1 MEKGSQV
8 SGENG
13 KEEMFKPLLCKTMN
27 SKKILITGTSGFV
40 GGFLVEEAL
49 SRGLTVHSAVR
60 RSSKTDILDTLDT
73 TLVYFD
79 FEDIDGM
86 AQILRKGS
94 YDYII
99 HNAGLTKAKAKEAYF
114 KVNEQYLRN
123 LIEAIR
129 NADLQLDKF
138 LFVSSLAAYGP
149 ADYQSDGIVKETS
162 TPHPVTNYGRSKL
175 AAEQYLKKQ
184 QDIPYNIIRPTA
196 VYGPREYD
204 LLTVYQT
211 LAKHIEA
218 YVGLTKQRLTFVY
231 VRDLVRA
238 MLDIVMSDHED
249 AGYFI
254 TDGNSYTAQQ
264 MNAIVK
270 RELGITW
277 TLPIKLPILLV
288 KIIAFCSE
296 KIAGLSGNYPPLNIE
311 KVNELRAR
319 DWSCDVSPLENDIGF
334 KPKYDLECGLKETI
348 TWCKENK
355 LV

>member
-1 MEKGSQV
+1 MSNTK
-8 SGENG
+8 N
-13 KEEMFKPLLCKTMN
+13 
-27 SKKILITGTSGFV
+27 ILITGASGFV
-40 GGFLVEEAL
+40 GGSLVEEAI
-49 SRGLTVHSAVR
+49 SRGLTVHSAIR
-60 RSSKTDILDTLDT
+60 RSSNTGILELLDT

-86 AQILRKGS
+86 SQILKEGN

-129 NADLQLDKF
+129 KADLQLDKF

-149 ADYQSDGIVKETS
+149 ADYQDDHIVSETS

-211 LAKHIEA
+211 LVKRIEP
-218 YVGLTKQRLTFVY
+218 YVGLTNQRLTFIY
-231 VRDLVRA
+231 VRDLVKA
-238 MLDIVMSDHED
+238 MMDIILSDHED
-249 AGYFI
+249 TGYFI
-254 TDGNSYTAQQ
+254 TDGNTYSAQQ
-264 MNAIVK
+264 MNAIIK
-270 RELGITW
+270 RELGISW
-277 TLPIKLPILLV
+277 TLPIKLPIFFV
-288 KIIAFCSE
+288 KVIAFISE
-296 KIAGLSGNYPPLNIE
+296 KIAGLTGKYPPLNIE
-311 KVNELRAR
+311 KVNELQAR
-319 DWSCDVSPLENDIGF
+319 DWSCDISSLENDIDF
-334 KPKYDLECGLKETI
+334 EAQYDLDRGMKETI
-348 TWCKENK
+348 AWCKVQG

>member
-1 MEKGSQV
+1 M
-8 SGENG
+8 
-13 KEEMFKPLLCKTMN
+13 KP
-27 SKKILITGTSGFV
+27 KKILITGASGFV
-40 GGFLVEEAL
+40 GGFLVEEAI
-49 SRGLTVHSAVR
+49 SRRLTVHSAVR
-60 RSSKTDILDTLDT
+60 KSSNTVVLDGLDTK
-73 TLVYFD
+73 LVYWD
-79 FEDIDGM
+79 FENIEEM
-86 AQILRKGS
+86 AAILRKGD

-99 HNAGLTKAKAKEAYF
+99 HNAGLTKAKAKQAYF

-129 NADLQLDKF
+129 KADLLLDKF

-149 ADYQSDGIVKETS
+149 ADFQPEGIVREDS

-175 AAEQYLKKQ
+175 AAEHFLMKQ

-211 LAKHIEA
+211 LAKHMEA
-218 YVGLTKQRLTFVY
+218 YVGLTNQRLTFIY

-238 MLDIVMSDHED
+238 MMDILLSDKED
-249 AGYFI
+249 KAYFI
-254 TDGNSYTAQQ
+254 TDGNTYTAQK

-270 RELGITW
+270 KEIGVKW
-277 TLPIKLPILLV
+277 TLPIKLPIFLV
-288 KIIAFCSE
+288 KYIAFISE
-296 KIAGLSGNYPPLNIE
+296 KIAGLSGKYPPLNIE

-319 DWSCDVSPLENDIGF
+319 DWSCDISSLQTEIGF
-334 KPKYDLECGLKETI
+334 KSEYDLERGLIETI
-348 TWCKENK
+348 AWCKEEG

>member
-1 MEKGSQV
+1 M
-8 SGENG
+8 
-13 KEEMFKPLLCKTMN
+13 KP
-27 SKKILITGTSGFV
+27 KKILITGASGFV
-40 GGFLVEEAL
+40 GGFLVNEAI

-60 RSSKTDILDTLDT
+60 KSSNTEVLDGLDNK
-73 TLVYFD
+73 LVYWD
-79 FEDIDGM
+79 FEDIDEM
-86 AQILRKGS
+86 ADILGKGG

-123 LIEAIR
+123 LVEAIR
-129 NADLQLDKF
+129 KADLQLDKF

-149 ADYQSDGIVKETS
+149 ADFQPEGIVREDS

-175 AAEQYLKKQ
+175 AAEHFLMKQ

-211 LAKHIEA
+211 LAKHMEA
-218 YVGLTKQRLTFVY
+218 YVGLTNQRLTFIY
-231 VRDLVRA
+231 VKDLVRA
-238 MLDIVMSDHED
+238 MMDILLSDKEGK
-249 AGYFI
+249 AYFI
-254 TDGNSYTAQQ
+254 TDGNTYTAQK

-270 RELGITW
+270 KEIGVKW
-277 TLPIKLPILLV
+277 TLPIKLPIFFV
-288 KIIAFCSE
+288 KVLAFFSE
-296 KIAGLSGNYPPLNIE
+296 KISGFSDKYPPLNIE

-319 DWSCDVSPLENDIGF
+319 DWSCDISPLQTEIGF
-334 KPKYDLECGLKETI
+334 KSEYDLEQGLIETI
-348 TWCKENK
+348 AWCKEEG

>member
-1 MEKGSQV
+1 MSNTK
-8 SGENG
+8 N
-13 KEEMFKPLLCKTMN
+13 
-27 SKKILITGTSGFV
+27 ILITGASGFV
-40 GGFLVEEAL
+40 GGSLVEEAI
-49 SRGLTVHSAVR
+49 SRGLTVHSAIR
-60 RSSKTDILDTLDT
+60 RSSNTGILELLDT

-86 AQILRKGS
+86 SQILKEGN

-129 NADLQLDKF
+129 KADLQLDKF

-149 ADYQSDGIVKETS
+149 ADYQDDHIVSETS

-211 LAKHIEA
+211 LAKHVDA
-218 YVGLTKQRLTFVY
+218 YVGLSTQRLTFIY

-238 MLDIVMSDHED
+238 MMDIILSDHED
-249 AGYFI
+249 RAYFI
-254 TDGNSYTAQQ
+254 TDGNTYTAQE
-264 MNAIVK
+264 MNAIIK
-270 RELGITW
+270 RELGVSW
-277 TLPIKLPILLV
+277 TLPIKLPIFLV
-288 KIIAFCSE
+288 KIIAFVSE
-296 KIAGLSGNYPPLNIE
+296 KMAGLSGKYPPLNIE

-334 KPKYDLECGLKETI
+334 KSKYDLERGLKETI
-348 TWCKENK
+348 AWCKEEG